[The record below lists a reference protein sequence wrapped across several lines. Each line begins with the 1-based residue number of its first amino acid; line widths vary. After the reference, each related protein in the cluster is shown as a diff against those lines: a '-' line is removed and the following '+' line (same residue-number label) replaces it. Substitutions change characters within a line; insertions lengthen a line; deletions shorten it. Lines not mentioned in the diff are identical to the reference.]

1 MTTLHLSRVRLRDD
15 ASVGALAGLL
25 LDENGDAHAAKV
37 HRLIW
42 SLFADEPGR
51 QRDFLWRDD
60 GGEAWRRRTFLTLS
74 ARPPQD
80 AVRLF
85 DFETKPFAPVL
96 APGQRL
102 RFRLR
107 ASPSINLPDPSA
119 KRGKRKDPVS
129 VALNKLPEKGRTQRD
144 DVIQQVGRAWLE
156 RQGART
162 GFTLTEPT
170 LLRVDGEDHRALPR
184 SGMRDPIRFSVLD
197 FEGLLEVTDPALF
210 LTGLA
215 KGFGRAKAFGCGLM
229 LIRSA

>member
-1 MTTLHLSRVRLRDD
+1 MTTLHLSRIRLRDD
-15 ASVGALAGLL
+15 ASVGALAGLFF
-25 LDENGDAHAAKV
+25 DEKGDAHAAKV

-42 SLFADEPGR
+42 SLFADDPGR

-85 DFETKPFAPVL
+85 DIEAKAFAPAL

-107 ASPSINLPDPSA
+107 ASPSISLPDASA
-119 KRGKRKDPVS
+119 KRGRRKDPVS

-144 DVIQQVGRAWLE
+144 DVIEQVGRAWLE

-184 SGMRDPIRFSVLD
+184 GGRREPIRFSVLD
-197 FEGLLEVTDPALF
+197 FEGVLEVTEPALF
-210 LTGLA
+210 VTGLA
-215 KGFGRAKAFGCGLM
+215 NGFGRAKAFGCGLM

>member
-25 LDENGDAHAAKV
+25 LNDESNQHVAKV

-42 SLFADEPGR
+42 SLFADGFSR

-80 AVRLF
+80 RVRLF
-85 DFETKPFAPVL
+85 EVETKLFAPAL

-107 ASPSINLPDPSA
+107 ASPSVSVPEA
-119 KRGKRKDPVS
+119 GGRRGKRRDPIS

-144 DVIQQVGRAWLE
+144 NITQEVGRKWLE
-156 RQGART
+156 RQGTRN
-162 GFTLTEPT
+162 GFILPEGAP
-170 LLRVDGEDHRALPR
+170 LRVDGEDHRSLPR
-184 SGMRDPIRFSVLD
+184 DEGRPIRFSVLD
-197 FEGLLEVTDPALF
+197 FEGVLEVADPVQF
-210 LTGLA
+210 LTSLS
-215 KGFGRAKAFGCGLM
+215 KGFGRAKSFGCGLM
-229 LIRSA
+229 LIRPA